1 MMKLIEPWLFHRR
14 AMYIARKLIPLLLF
28 YGKKTRYSKEEVDYA
43 IERSKLSK
51 KHVTLAYAIYCV
63 DLSQDDFHRSESF
76 EEYLSHKCKYDP
88 ANQRF
93 DVASFAHYS
102 LGDCTSHDGGGGE

>member
-63 DLSQDDFHRSESF
+63 DLSQYDFHRSESF

-93 DVASFAHYS
+93 DVASFAHYPS
-102 LGDCTSHDGGGGE
+102 DDCTSNDGGGGE

>member
-28 YGKKTRYSKEEVDYA
+28 FGKKTRYSKEEVDYA

-88 ANQRF
+88 ENQRF

-102 LGDCTSHDGGGGE
+102 SGDCTSNDGGGGE

>member
-14 AMYIARKLIPLLLF
+14 AMYIARKLISLLLF

-102 LGDCTSHDGGGGE
+102 SGDCTSHDGGGGE